1 MDWVKRHLW
10 LVITLAVML
19 VLSAV
24 ALVYRHTQNATYE
37 ARNEVLKNSLRQA
50 EQIDPVQP
58 DAIVPLVTANE
69 EAKKELEAIRRY
81 LGRHSWTLLLE
92 GRPQWFRFQGRFS
105 TALGELIQKM
115 GGVKL
120 TPENA
125 KLVALEGPVK
135 ASVIVRETAFQTDAV
150 KAVVN
155 VAVAPGDT
163 AALQQMQMA
172 QEDLWLIEDLVEAI
186 AKTNSSHFTQAGIE
200 QPTIAEAIVKELVQI
215 EIGAGYAQLQK
226 SAGSRSS
233 GRYLQLKKES
243 SGAGLIDVAAPVDL
257 GAPNEQAM
265 TITGHAGDNNAGTY
279 KVLPFRMTVVVDA
292 ANSLELLRQLPFNRS
307 FITVLNVNQ
316 TTVFDT
322 EADYQKNLLVSTPE
336 EREAVYGNR
345 PLMLMEIVGES
356 LIFTDPAVRPV
367 LGGATTPPAADAVN
381 TGL

>member
-24 ALVYRHTQNATYE
+24 ALVYRHTQNATYD
-37 ARNEVLKNSLRQA
+37 ARKTVLENSMRQA

-58 DAIVPLVTANE
+58 DAIAPLVAANE

-92 GRPQWFRFQGRFS
+92 GKPQWFRFQGRFS
-105 TALGELIQKM
+105 TALADLIQKM
-115 GGVKL
+115 SGVKMNA
-120 TPENA
+120 ENA
-125 KLVALEGPVK
+125 RLAALDGPVK

-186 AKTNSSHFTQAGIE
+186 AKTNSSHFKQAGIE
-200 QPTIAEAIVKELVQI
+200 QPTIAETIVKELVQI
-215 EIGAGYAQLQK
+215 EIGAGYAQLRQSTGSK
-226 SAGSRSS
+226 SQ
-233 GRYLQLKKES
+233 GRYLQVQRS
-243 SGAGLIDVAAPVDL
+243 SGGNSPDIAAPVDL
-257 GAPNEQAM
+257 GDPNQQAM
-265 TITGHAGDNNAGTY
+265 TITGHAGDNNEGKY

-316 TTVFDT
+316 TTIVDT
-322 EADYQKNLLVSTPE
+322 QADYQKNLLVSTPE
-336 EREAVYGNR
+336 ERETIYGNR
-345 PLMLMEIVGES
+345 PLVLMEIVGES